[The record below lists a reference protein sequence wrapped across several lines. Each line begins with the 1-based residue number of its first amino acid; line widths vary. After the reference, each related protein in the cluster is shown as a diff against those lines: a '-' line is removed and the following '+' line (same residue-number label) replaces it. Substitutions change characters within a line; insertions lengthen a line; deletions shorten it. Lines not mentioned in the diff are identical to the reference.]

1 VAHARARQRGVLH
14 DGDLVGQRRQQSHRA
29 VHDVVEVDGTL
40 EEVRDGAL
48 LGAAHR
54 LHGR

>member
-1 VAHARARQRGVLH
+1 
-14 DGDLVGQRRQQSHRA
+14 VGLRRQQSHRA